1 MDGSLMNRYN
11 TGVSLYSRKQ
21 KSQMILPG
29 CVLLKT
35 QQSLIGGSVK
45 LMIYW

>member
-1 MDGSLMNRYN
+1 MMNTLMNKYN

-21 KSQMILPG
+21 KTQMILPG
-29 CVLLKT
+29 CVLLRT
-35 QQSLIGGSVK
+35 QQSLTGVSVK